1 MTIMNIDKKELEA
14 LKGVFYAM
22 VDMPEKQRKAFRD
35 MAKSMNKALGDEVR
49 QEGRD
54 KTRAVI
60 NSILD
65 DSFAEQDR
73 LAALDDDTK

>member
-1 MTIMNIDKKELEA
+1 MSIDKKELET
-14 LKGVFYAM
+14 LKSMFYVM
-22 VDMPEKQRKAFRD
+22 VDMPEKQRKAFRELS
-35 MAKSMNKALGDEVR
+35 KSMGKLLSDEAK

-54 KTRAVI
+54 KTRAVL

-73 LAALDDDTK
+73 LAALDDL

>member
-1 MTIMNIDKKELEA
+1 MNIDKKELEA

-22 VDMPEKQRKAFRD
+22 VDMPEKQRNAFRD
-35 MAKSMNKALGDEVR
+35 IAKSMNKTLSDEAK

-54 KTRAVI
+54 KTRAVM

-65 DSFAEQDR
+65 DSFVEQDR
-73 LAALDDDTK
+73 LAALETK

>member
-1 MTIMNIDKKELEA
+1 MDIDKKELDA
-14 LKGVFYAM
+14 LKGMFYALS
-22 VDMPEKQRKAFRD
+22 DMPEKQRKALRELSKSANKLLSD
-35 MAKSMNKALGDEVR
+35 KAK

-73 LAALDDDTK
+73 LAALDDDL